1 MTAVK
6 ARVRSLLV
14 RGRDRA
20 IAPVMARLDRMQES
34 TDNRLDELTRRVA
47 GIEQIIE
54 ILEGRAATVTERSM
68 AQGESQTRLARRL
81 ADIEK
86 MLGAPPADG

>member
-20 IAPVMARLDRMQES
+20 IAPVIARLDRMQES
-34 TDNRLDELTRRVA
+34 TDSRLDELTRRVA
-47 GIEQIIE
+47 GIEQVIE